1 MPDAGGLTAEG
12 SVSVGDW
19 LTRRGKLAPA
29 ALERAQR
36 LVRERGERL
45 ETVLIRLGLVAERD
59 VADALAALLGLP
71 LAEAA
76 DFPAEPVLPERINR
90 KFLRH
95 TRCLPLAC
103 GDDGLAL
110 AMADP
115 LDAQAVEAVMLAVRQ
130 PVLRR
135 VALPSD
141 LEAAWERLY
150 GEGRSS
156 VGAIVDEIGGHLDD
170 AEDDV
175 ERLKDLASEAPVV
188 RLVNLLIA
196 RAVEAR
202 ASDIHLDPTETGLR
216 VRYRLD
222 GVLREV
228 DSPPARLRAAVV
240 SRIKIMARLD
250 IAERRLAQDGRIRL
264 AVRGK
269 DVDFRVA
276 TTPCAHGES
285 VVLRILDRAAV
296 KLDFAAL
303 GFDAETLDA
312 YLGVLR
318 RPYGILLVTGPT
330 SSGKTTTLYASLQL
344 LNDPARKLLTIEDP
358 IEYQLDGVTQV
369 PVQPE
374 IGRTF
379 ANVLRSFLRHNPDIV
394 MVGEIRDIETARVA
408 MEAALTGQ
416 LVLSTL
422 HTNDAASGV
431 TRLLDMGVEDYHLAS
446 VVNGFVAQRL
456 VRTLCRECREAYH
469 PLPHIAERL
478 GLPRLG
484 GEDAMLWRSVGC
496 AACGGTGY
504 AGRTA
509 LLEVLPVTD
518 AIRTLV
524 LQHAATREIR
534 RAAMADGMRTMFGN
548 GIRKAL
554 AGETS
559 LDEVLRVAE
568 PD

>member
-1 MPDAGGLTAEG
+1 MPDAGGLTAG
-12 SVSVGDW
+12 PDVSVGDW

-36 LVRERGERL
+36 LARERGERL

-59 VADALAALLGLP
+59 VAEALAALLGLP
-71 LAEAA
+71 IAEAA

-115 LDAQAVEAVMLAVRQ
+115 LDTQAVEAVMLAVRQ
-130 PVLRR
+130 PILRR

-156 VGAIVDEIGGHLDD
+156 VGSIVDEIGGHLDD

-222 GVLREV
+222 GVLREM
-228 DSPPARLRAAVV
+228 DSPPARLRAATV

-394 MVGEIRDIETARVA
+394 MVGEIRDVETARVA

-456 VRTLCRECREAYH
+456 VRTLCVQCREAYR
-469 PLPHIAERL
+469 PLPHISARL
-478 GLPRLG
+478 GLARLG
-484 GEDAMLWRSVGC
+484 GEDATLWRPVGC

-524 LQHAATREIR
+524 LQHAATREVR
-534 RAAMADGMRTMFGN
+534 RAAMAGGMRTMFGN

-559 LDEVLRVAE
+559 LDEVLRVTE

>member
-1 MPDAGGLTAEG
+1 MPDAGGLRAEG
-12 SVSVGDW
+12 EGSLAAW
-19 LTRRGKLAPA
+19 LIGHGKLAPSS
-29 ALERAQR
+29 LERAER
-36 LVRERGERL
+36 LVRDGAERL
-45 ETVLIRLGLVAERD
+45 DTVLVRLGLVAERD
-59 VADALAALLGLP
+59 LAEGYAALLGLSIV
-71 LAEAA
+71 AA
-76 DFPAEPVLPERINR
+76 SDFPAEPVLAERINR

-95 TRCLPLAC
+95 NRCLPLADA
-103 GDDGLAL
+103 DDGLVL

-115 LDAQAVEAVMLAVRQ
+115 LDADALEAMALTVKK

-150 GEGRSS
+150 GASS
-156 VGAIVDEIGGHLDD
+156 SSSAASGEADLHADA

-188 RLVNLLIA
+188 RLVNQLIA

-228 DSPPARLRAAVV
+228 DPPPARLRAAVV

-264 AVRGK
+264 AVRGR

-276 TTPCAHGES
+276 TTPSAHGES
-285 VVLRILDRAAV
+285 VVLRILDRSAI

-318 RPYGILLVTGPT
+318 RPHGILLVTGPT

-344 LNDPARKLLTIEDP
+344 LNRPERKLLTIEDP

-456 VRTLCRECREAYH
+456 VRTLCMHCREPYR
-469 PLPHIAERL
+469 PLPDMIERL
-478 GLPRLG
+478 GLRSAG
-484 GEDAMLWRSVGC
+484 AGEPELWRPVGC
-496 AACGGTGY
+496 ESCGGTGY
-504 AGRTA
+504 TGRTA
-509 LLEVLPVTD
+509 LLEVLPMTD
-518 AIRTLV
+518 AIRALV
-524 LQHAATREIR
+524 LQRPEMREIR
-534 RAAMADGMRTMFGN
+534 RAAIRDGMRTMFGS

-559 LDEVLRVAE
+559 LDEVLRVTE